1 MSSKFFLEMT
11 KGPHPIKMDDKIN
24 LYFKMLNLA
33 YAESCKGDKAQYEA
47 NAMKNWKVVK
57 EYNLD
62 CRLNSFW
69 KLVQVSFERVGK
81 THKALVAFKDECALG
96 SWGMEFIQITRERKY
111 YPAYVNITHLGTGL
125 NKINDEYK
133 MCYEIENLSYFWG
146 YEMVTQSQVE
156 DYLAIMKYVNNLKAE
171 EVE

>member
-1 MSSKFFLEMT
+1 MSNKFFLEMSN
-11 KGPHPIKMDDKIN
+11 GPHPITIDEKIN

-33 YAESCKGDKAQYEA
+33 YAESANGDKAQYEA

-57 EYNLD
+57 VYNLD
-62 CRLNSFW
+62 CSLNSFW
-69 KLVQVSFERVGK
+69 KLVKVTYERVGE
-81 THKALVAFKDECALG
+81 TLEMLIAFRDECALS
-96 SWGMEFIQITRERKY
+96 SWGMEFIQIIRERKNTY

-133 MCYEIENLSYFWG
+133 MCYEVNNLTSFWG

-156 DYLAIMKYVNNLKAE
+156 DYLALMKYVNNLKD
-171 EVE
+171 